1 MFMSFIEKI
10 HEATGVLKS
19 KLNQIPDIAL
29 ILGSGLGPLADELE
43 EAVTI
48 AYTDLP
54 HFPES
59 TVVGHAGQFVC
70 GNLHDIPVLVM
81 KGRYHFYEGYAL
93 EQVTFPVRVMQALG
107 IKTLIVTNAAGGVNK
122 SYHAGDLMLISDHI
136 NLMGDHPL
144 IGPNEETLGVRFPDM
159 SDVYDRQLRE
169 LAKSVAATV
178 GVALHEGVYCATTG
192 PSYETPAEVRMI
204 RTLGGDAV
212 GMSTV
217 PEAIVAR
224 HGDMKVLGISCITNP
239 ASGILDQPLSHQE
252 VIDTSERVKGTFIKL
267 VKAMI
272 DKIGNT

>member
-1 MFMSFIEKI
+1 MSIIEKI
-10 HEATGVLKS
+10 NEATQALKA
-19 KLNQIPDIAL
+19 KLKQIPDIAL

-43 EAVTI
+43 GAVTI
-48 AYTDLP
+48 PYTELP
-54 HFPES
+54 HFPEP
-59 TVVGHAGQFVC
+59 TVEGHAGQFVC
-70 GNLHDIPVLVM
+70 GSLHGSHVLAM

-136 NLMGDHPL
+136 NLMGCHPL
-144 IGPNEETLGVRFPDM
+144 VGPNEDALGVRFPDM

-169 LAKSVAATV
+169 LTKSAAATASI
-178 GVALHEGVYCATTG
+178 ALNEGVYCATTG

-224 HGDMKVLGISCITNP
+224 HGGMKVLGISCITNP

-252 VIDTSERVKGTFIKL
+252 VMETSERVKGKFIKL
-267 VKAMI
+267 VKAII
-272 DKIGNT
+272 DKIGNG